1 MAGYIKGK
9 QMSLHRVISNI
20 VELTISNVIQS
31 FFFQKIIIRK
41 KMKERER
48 SQIGQHF
55 LKSAGP
61 IILVRQVRR
70 IHSRK
75 RCRKNPTRIHTK
87 KLKRVGIGEAFSL
100 ILNDF
105 SRFKWA
111 CGSFFER
118 FFFFPKMYLFYF
130 YQFGNKWGKWGKIQ
144 ISHKEKT
151 KKAVTF
157 DLTMNGW
164 SQHGSISSIS
174 KNVNFFFENSLS
186 KISKRWKK
194 ILGRRKE
201 GNLTAKNTIVFLFP
215 QKKERKNRQAA
226 NSLNVWT

>member
-1 MAGYIKGK
+1 
-9 QMSLHRVISNI
+9 
-20 VELTISNVIQS
+20 
-31 FFFQKIIIRK
+31 
-41 KMKERER
+41 
-48 SQIGQHF
+48 
-55 LKSAGP
+55 
-61 IILVRQVRR
+61 
-70 IHSRK
+70 
-75 RCRKNPTRIHTK
+75 
-87 KLKRVGIGEAFSL
+87 
-100 ILNDF
+100 
-105 SRFKWA
+105 
-111 CGSFFER
+111 
-118 FFFFPKMYLFYF
+118 MYLFYF

-215 QKKERKNRQAA
+215 QKKERKNR
-226 NSLNVWT
+226 

>member
-1 MAGYIKGK
+1 
-9 QMSLHRVISNI
+9 
-20 VELTISNVIQS
+20 
-31 FFFQKIIIRK
+31 
-41 KMKERER
+41 MKERER

-194 ILGRRKE
+194 NIGEEKGGQFNSEKYNSFFVSAKKREKEPLGSKQLKR
-201 GNLTAKNTIVFLFP
+201 LDVT
-215 QKKERKNRQAA
+215 
-226 NSLNVWT
+226 